1 MVSAYAIPRY
11 LLEIYKTDEE
21 NFEPYVPNTSNNEEE
36 SVKDKVKEEG
46 NKETDEETY
55 DVEENK
61 DGFTLHQGE
70 IQEIYGIM
78 IMKICLI
85 VGHVKYLTSK
95 QICLNV
101 ILELDCYLE

>member
-46 NKETDEETY
+46 NKETDEEHMMLKKTKM
-55 DVEENK
+55 VSHFIKEK
-61 DGFTLHQGE
+61 SKKFIIT
-70 IQEIYGIM
+70 EIY
-78 IMKICLI
+78 
-85 VGHVKYLTSK
+85 
-95 QICLNV
+95 
-101 ILELDCYLE
+101 IL